1 MNSTLYFTL
10 IQSDLHWENKKE
22 NRNQFQEKIQSIS
35 GNKQIVILPETFNT
49 GFSMNNAL
57 SEPMNSETLQ
67 WMTSTSKENRVILCG
82 SFFVQ
87 ENNQFFNRL
96 VWMQPNGQ
104 FGFYDKRHLFSFS
117 KENESYSPGDKKFF
131 AQVNGWKISTIICY
145 DLRFPVWIRQTQNER
160 YDVLV
165 CIANWPAKRSHA
177 WRTLLQA
184 RAIENQCYVVAVNR
198 VGTDGNGLDYQGN
211 SCVIGPLGE
220 IIFDASNEETIH
232 TLPLDKGYLESI
244 RSQFQFL
251 NDADD
256 FAI

>member
-177 WRTLLQA
+177 
-184 RAIENQCYVVAVNR
+184 
-198 VGTDGNGLDYQGN
+198 
-211 SCVIGPLGE
+211 
-220 IIFDASNEETIH
+220 
-232 TLPLDKGYLESI
+232 
-244 RSQFQFL
+244 
-251 NDADD
+251 
-256 FAI
+256 